1 MRKHEGM
8 SLLAKFCL
16 VMALIVLL
24 AGAVIYEL
32 TGRLSRSTFTL
43 SDRKELESAAQTARE
58 KLALYNSGWL
68 WQMELQSIVNPTIN
82 PGDVFLLLADSSG
95 RVIAYTELGVPYFGS
110 SKLRYYLEQLRTG
123 SAINLSV
130 QDNNSLVLI
139 HGERTEAGD
148 YILAGKPLRVFQW
161 TLANFRNKLLLWLVP
176 VLLLLIAVFAI
187 AGRRAMRPLKA
198 LKAAAQDVEQG
209 KAALVTTD
217 MPGEMADVASAFNHM
232 SAQVS
237 KTIRDLNQEKENMLR
252 ILEGLSEGVL
262 TMTEDGRVL
271 QRNRACLTLLGGE
284 DAPAYQEVSDALRAA
299 LKQKREGSG
308 KLNQGKTVL
317 QYDITML
324 PGLDGQNGAIACIRD
339 ITEGERL
346 SRTRYDY
353 VANISHEL
361 RTPLAN
367 MRGLAEGL
375 RDGLVTDEQERM
387 RYYGIIVDEVRRLS
401 RLVNDL
407 LELSGL
413 QSNPAA
419 FEMEKVEP
427 TEIMWE
433 LFDLNKKSFAE
444 KRQTLSLEVPEE
456 ELPSIITNEDRL
468 TEVLTIF
475 LDNARK
481 YTPEGGKIVLGA
493 ELSETDGIVTGVRF
507 FVRDNGIGMDE
518 ESSRLVFERFHQADK
533 SHAGQGSGLGL
544 SIAREILL
552 KLNVQIQLKTKPGE
566 GSEFSF
572 VLPVP

>member
-1 MRKHEGM
+1 MRKREGM

-161 TLANFRNKLLLWLVP
+161 TLTNFRNKLLLWLVP
-176 VLLLLIAVFAI
+176 VLLLLIAAFAF

-346 SRTRYDY
+346 DKEGQLRQFSLTVESIGNASLSATADMNEKNVELLTSELTLPEGWRCLGVLPDQLQDLTESADSAKIIYRLLQGFTIY
-353 VANISHEL
+353 VERVKEEEEPEEPADPTDPTDPTDPGEDENQGTGSTD
-361 RTPLAN
+361 TPLGPAH
-367 MRGLAEGL
+367 EGGGSTS
-375 RDGLVTDEQERM
+375 DDTPG
-387 RYYGIIVDEVRRLS
+387 
-401 RLVNDL
+401 
-407 LELSGL
+407 
-413 QSNPAA
+413 
-419 FEMEKVEP
+419 
-427 TEIMWE
+427 
-433 LFDLNKKSFAE
+433 
-444 KRQTLSLEVPEE
+444 
-456 ELPSIITNEDRL
+456 
-468 TEVLTIF
+468 VLT
-475 LDNARK
+475 
-481 YTPEGGKIVLGA
+481 PEHGGG
-493 ELSETDGIVTGVRF
+493 SD
-507 FVRDNGIGMDE
+507 D
-518 ESSRLVFERFHQADK
+518 
-533 SHAGQGSGLGL
+533 SH
-544 SIAREILL
+544 RH
-552 KLNVQIQLKTKPGE
+552 
-566 GSEFSF
+566 
-572 VLPVP
+572 

>member
-1 MRKHEGM
+1 MRNRRRM
-8 SLLAKFCL
+8 SLLATFCL
-16 VMALIVLL
+16 IMALIVAL
-24 AGAVIYEL
+24 AGVVIYEL

-43 SDRKELESAAQTARE
+43 SDRKELENAAQTARE

-68 WQMELQSIVNPTIN
+68 WQMELQSIVNPTVN
-82 PGDVFLLLADSSG
+82 PGDIFLLLADSGG
-95 RVIAYTELGVPYFGS
+95 RVIAYTEVGVPYFGS
-110 SKLRYYLEQLRTG
+110 SKLRYYLEQLRSG

-139 HGERTEAGD
+139 HGERTAAGD
-148 YILAGKPLRVFQW
+148 YILAGKPLRVFEW
-161 TLANFRNKLLLWLVP
+161 TLANFRDRLLLWLIP
-176 VLLLLIAVFAI
+176 VLLLLLLVFAV
-187 AGRRAMRPLKA
+187 AGRMAIRPLKA
-198 LKAAAQDVEQG
+198 LKAAAKDVERG
-209 KAALVTTD
+209 EAAYVTTD
-217 MPGEMADVASAFNHM
+217 MPGEIADVAAAFNHM

-237 KTIRDLNQEKENMLR
+237 QTIRDLNQEKENMLR
-252 ILEGLSEGVL
+252 ILEGLSEGIL
-262 TMTEDGRVL
+262 TATEDGRLL
-271 QRNRACLTLLGGE
+271 QRNQACLALLGDE
-284 DAPAYQEVSDALRAA
+284 DAPAYQEVWNALLTA
-299 LKQKREGSG
+299 LKEKKSGSG
-308 KLNQGKTVL
+308 KIRRGETVL
-317 QYDITML
+317 EYDVTLL

-346 SRTRYDY
+346 SRTRYEY

-401 RLVNDL
+401 RLVDDL

-433 LFDLNKKSFAE
+433 LYDLNRKSFSE
-444 KRQTLSLEVPEE
+444 KNQALTLDVPEE
-456 ELPSIITNEDRL
+456 DLPSIITNEDRL

-481 YTPEGGKIVLGA
+481 YTQEGGSIVLGA
-493 ELSETDGIVTGVRF
+493 HLQETDGIVTGVRF

-518 ESSRLVFERFHQADK
+518 ETSRLVFERFHQADK
-533 SHAGQGSGLGL
+533 SHAGKGSGLGL

-552 KLNVQIQLKTKPGE
+552 KMGVQITLKTKPGE

>member
-1 MRKHEGM
+1 MRKREGM
-8 SLLAKFCL
+8 SLLAKFCV

-161 TLANFRNKLLLWLVP
+161 TLTNFRNKLLLWLVP
-176 VLLLLIAVFAI
+176 VLLLLIAVFAF

-262 TMTEDGRVL
+262 TMTADGRVL
-271 QRNRACLTLLGGE
+271 AAEPGLP
-284 DAPAYQEVSDALRAA
+284 PAAGRKRPPARKCGRLSAA

-444 KRQTLSLEVPEE
+444 KRQTLSLDVPEE
-456 ELPSIITNEDRL
+456 DLPKIITNEDRL
-468 TEVLTIF
+468 SEVLTIF

-481 YTPEGGKIVLGA
+481 YTPAGGLVTLGA
-493 ELSETDGIVTGVRF
+493 E
-507 FVRDNGIGMDE
+507 
-518 ESSRLVFERFHQADK
+518 AA
-533 SHAGQGSGLGL
+533 AGDRHPLLRPGQRHRHGRGNPEAHLRPLPSGG
-544 SIAREILL
+544 
-552 KLNVQIQLKTKPGE
+552 
-566 GSEFSF
+566 
-572 VLPVP
+572 

>member
-1 MRKHEGM
+1 MRKRRRM
-8 SLLAKFCL
+8 SLLAQFCL
-16 VMALIVLL
+16 IMGLIVVL
-24 AGAVIYEL
+24 AGVLIYEL

-58 KLALYNSGWL
+58 KLALYHSGWL
-68 WQMELQSIVNPTIN
+68 WQIELQSFVNPAMN

-95 RVIAYTELGVPYFGS
+95 RVIAYTEVGVPYFGS
-110 SKLRYYLEQLRTG
+110 SKLRSYLEQLSDG

-139 HGERTEAGD
+139 HGERTASGD
-148 YILAGKPLRVFQW
+148 YILAGKPLRVFNW
-161 TLANFRNKLLLWLVP
+161 TLNHYRGRLLIWMIP
-176 VLLLLIAVFAI
+176 VLLVLFAVFVL
-187 AGRRAMRPLKA
+187 AGRMAFRPLKA
-198 LKAAAQDVEQG
+198 LKEAARDVEQG
-209 KAALVTTD
+209 KAALVSTD
-217 MPGEMADVASAFNHM
+217 MPGEIADVAAAFNHM
-232 SAQVS
+232 SAQVAR
-237 KTIRDLNQEKENMLR
+237 TISDLNQEKENMLR
-252 ILEGLSEGVL
+252 ILEGLSEGIL
-262 TMTEDGRVL
+262 TVTEDGKLL
-271 QRNRACLTLLGGE
+271 QRNQACLNLLGGE
-284 DAPAYQEVSDALRAA
+284 DTPAYQEVAEAARAA
-299 LKQKREGSG
+299 LKTRREGSG
-308 KLNQGKTVL
+308 KLNRGKTVL
-317 QYDITML
+317 NYDITLL

-339 ITEGERL
+339 ITEGENL
-346 SRTRYDY
+346 SRTRYEY

-375 RDGLVTDEQERM
+375 RDGLVTDEQERI

-433 LFDLNKKSFAE
+433 LYDLNKKSFDE
-444 KRQTLSLEVPEE
+444 KNQTFTLDVPEE
-456 ELPSIITNEDRL
+456 DLPSIITNEDRL

-481 YTPEGGKIVLGA
+481 YTPEGGSIVLGA
-493 ELSETDGIVTGVRF
+493 EHSDTDGIVTGVRF

-518 ESSRLVFERFHQADK
+518 ETSRLVFDRFHQADR

-552 KLNVQIQLKTKPGE
+552 KLNVHIQLKTKPGE

-572 VLPVP
+572 ILPVP

>member
-1 MRKHEGM
+1 MRKRRRM
-8 SLLAKFCL
+8 SLLATFCL
-16 VMALIVLL
+16 IMGLIVVL
-24 AGAVIYEL
+24 AGVVMYEL

-68 WQMELQSIVNPTIN
+68 WQMELQSFVNPAMN

-95 RVIAYTELGVPYFGS
+95 RVIAYTEVGVPYFGS
-110 SKLRYYLEQLRTG
+110 SKLRYYLEQLRSG

-139 HGERTEAGD
+139 HGERTAAGD
-148 YILAGKPLRVFQW
+148 YILAGKPLRVFNW
-161 TLANFRNKLLLWLVP
+161 TLNHYRGRLLLWMVP
-176 VLLLLIAVFAI
+176 VLVVLFAVFAL
-187 AGRRAMRPLKA
+187 AGRMAIRPLKA
-198 LKAAAQDVEQG
+198 LKEAARDVERG
-209 KAALVTTD
+209 KPALVSTD
-217 MPGEMADVASAFNHM
+217 MPGEIADVAAAFNHM
-232 SAQVS
+232 SAQVAR
-237 KTIRDLNQEKENMLR
+237 TISDLNQEKENMLR
-252 ILEGLSEGVL
+252 ILEGLSEGIL
-262 TMTEDGRVL
+262 TVTEDGKLL
-271 QRNRACLTLLGGE
+271 QRNQACLNLLGGE
-284 DAPAYQEVSDALRAA
+284 DTPAYREVAEAARTA
-299 LKQKREGSG
+299 LKTKRGGSG
-308 KLNQGKTVL
+308 KLNRGKTVL
-317 QYDITML
+317 NYDITLL

-339 ITEGERL
+339 ITEGENL
-346 SRTRYDY
+346 SRTRYEY

-433 LFDLNKKSFAE
+433 LYDLNKKSFDE
-444 KRQTLSLEVPEE
+444 KNQTFTLDVPEE
-456 ELPSIITNEDRL
+456 DLPTIITNEDRL

-481 YTPEGGKIVLGA
+481 YTPEGGSVVLGA
-493 ELSETDGIVTGVRF
+493 ELSDTDGIVTGVRF

-518 ESSRLVFERFHQADK
+518 ETSRLVFDRFHQADR

-552 KLNVQIQLKTKPGE
+552 KLNVRIQLKTKPGE

-572 VLPVP
+572 ILPVP